1 MSQNNSPKKQKNT
14 NRSAPKPPAPKP
26 PVAKTIVSEDTSAA
40 SSIGEFDVNE
50 LSDAVRGS
58 QQVLQSGLEKL
69 RSQLGVVSE
78 VTGGSVNLLE
88 EFSRV
93 AETLIAEKQKIEMQK
108 AVLVVREKD
117 LKQSES
123 EREQGYADER
133 MKLNREISDMRS
145 KASSDLES
153 DISTLY
159 ELRTADLTRE
169 LTKERDR
176 VNEVMKA
183 ERGAWEEMR
192 LHQTESLREQADEL
206 ERQKGAIAAIQSE
219 LGGRRAE
226 LEDNDRELE
235 VRTERIRQ
243 QLERRRENLDDEV
256 ESLNAEE
263 MESLRAKV
271 RSSSEECNRLRVAIQ
286 SQEDLQSA
294 YGHLELLL
302 GGREPAAVI
311 SELRTLNDQIVR
323 QREELASRP
332 SEEVREQLKSIEQ
345 EKRSLLNRIDEL
357 SNHVQQ
363 NELLASKSRDLM
375 FQIDNFDAENKA
387 LKQKAQIFES
397 AANEATSELRRLR
410 ASYETPAEA
419 EERYKIIERPL
430 IPLTQINPKVSAVTL
445 DSMGEIE
452 WLDGIAESCESYGL
466 HFDSRILKAFHTA
479 LKTSEWSPI
488 TVLAGVSGTG
498 KSELPRLYSHFGGL
512 YFEPLSV
519 QPNWDSQESML
530 GYFNSIDNRF
540 DAQSVLRFLA
550 QSQIP
555 AGKDSRG
562 IEYPGLRD
570 SLCLILLD
578 EMNLAHPELYF
589 AEFLSKL
596 ELRRGRK
603 GTDVPSLPVKVGSGI
618 DPYQLKLGRNVLWI
632 GTMNQDETTKS
643 LSDKVLDRAIIIY
656 FPRPTTLKRRTVL
669 RPLDETNRGSG
680 LPLSTWQSW
689 LVRDSTFGED
699 DVKPFKSFIEEM
711 NDSLAVAGRAIGHRV
726 WQSVEYYM
734 ANHPDV
740 RAAGDDT
747 TRKAQAMHIAFEDQL
762 VQKVMPKLRGIDTR
776 GKTRDECLDKIR
788 GQLVA
793 GIGGNGFDLAEDFD
807 LAMDLG
813 YGQFMWQTANYLK
826 DQMNLPIELIEQSDE
841 SA

>member
-1 MSQNNSPKKQKNT
+1 MSQTNPPKKKKNT
-14 NRSAPKPPAPKP
+14 NRSVPKPQP
-26 PVAKTIVSEDTSAA
+26 PQAAKSTPSIDTSNM
-40 SSIGEFDVNE
+40 SPNDEFDLE
-50 LSDAVRGS
+50 EISDAARAS
-58 QQVLQSGLEKL
+58 QEVLQSGLEKL
-69 RSQLGVVSE
+69 RAQLGAVSD
-78 VTGGSVNLLE
+78 VTSGSVNLLL

-93 AETLIAEKQKIEMQK
+93 AESLIEERQKIELLK
-108 AVLVVREKD
+108 ATLVVREKE
-117 LKQSES
+117 LRQSEL

-145 KASSDLES
+145 NAISELEREIAS
-153 DISTLY
+153 LY
-159 ELRTADLTRE
+159 ERRTAEMTQE
-169 LTKERDR
+169 FTKERDR
-176 VNEVMKA
+176 VSEAIKT
-183 ERGAWEEMR
+183 ERVAWEELR
-192 LHQTESLREQADEL
+192 LKQIESLREQADEL

-226 LEDNDRELE
+226 LEDSDRELE

-243 QLERRRENLDDEV
+243 HLELRRENLDDEV

-263 MESLRAKV
+263 MESLRSQI
-271 RSSSEECNRLRVAIQ
+271 RSSSAECSRLRNSIK
-286 SQEDLQSA
+286 SQEELLSA
-294 YGHLELLL
+294 YGHLELQL

-311 SELRTLNDQIVR
+311 SELRTLNDLIVR

-332 SEEVREQLKSIEQ
+332 SEEVREQLKSVEQ
-345 EKRSLLNRIDEL
+345 EKRSLLNRINEL
-357 SNHVQQ
+357 SDHVQK
-363 NELLASKSRDLM
+363 NEALASKSRDLM
-375 FQIDNFDAENKA
+375 YRMTNLEAENKA
-387 LKQKAQIFES
+387 FEQRAQIFES
-397 AANEATSELRRLR
+397 AANAATAELQRLR

-419 EERYKIIERPL
+419 EERYRIIEKPL
-430 IPLTQINPKVSAVTL
+430 VTLNQINPKVSAVTP
-445 DSMGEIE
+445 DSSGEIE
-452 WLDGIAESCESYGL
+452 WLDGIAKSCDSYGL

-479 LKTSEWSPI
+479 LKTSEWSPV

-562 IEYPGLRD
+562 VEYPGLRD
-570 SLCLILLD
+570 SLCLVLLD

-603 GTDVPSLPVKVGSGI
+603 GADVPSLSVKVGSGI

-656 FPRPTTLKRRTVL
+656 FPRPTTLKRRTEL
-669 RPLDETNRGSG
+669 RPLDDTNRGSG
-680 LPLSTWQSW
+680 LPLSTWQKW
-689 LVRDSTFGED
+689 LVRESTFGED
-699 DVKPFKSFIEEM
+699 DVRPFKSFIEEM

-747 TRKAQAMHIAFEDQL
+747 TKKAQAMHIAFEDQL

-826 DQMNLPIELIEQSDE
+826 DQMNLPIEPIEQSDE